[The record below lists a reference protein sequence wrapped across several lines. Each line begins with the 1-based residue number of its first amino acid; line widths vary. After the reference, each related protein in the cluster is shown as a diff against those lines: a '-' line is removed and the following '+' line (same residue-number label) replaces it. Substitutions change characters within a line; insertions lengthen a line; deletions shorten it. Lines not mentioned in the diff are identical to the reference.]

1 MDIYLLRRSTG
12 DGQPD
17 GSAEGAAGASFPA
30 HGGQVRAIMRHFP
43 DAPRPFIDLSTGINP
58 DSYPLDMPAPQVLA
72 RLPEADE
79 EDDLRAAAAAAYG
92 AADPAM
98 VAAGPGSQSLMS
110 LLPRVISASA
120 ACILGP
126 TYSGHAT
133 AWRQAG
139 AAVREVFDPDGLMRQ
154 SAQPGTVCIVCNPNN
169 PDGRILPATMLRDLA
184 DRCASHGN
192 HLVVDEAF
200 ADFDG
205 ESLIPALPHPG
216 LIVLRSFGKTY
227 GLPGVRLGF
236 LLASPETA
244 ERARNLIGAWPVGSL
259 ALAAG
264 RQALRDRQ
272 WLEHARL
279 TASRAHDR
287 LARLLDGAGLR
298 HVGQARLFTL
308 VRTDGAPDLWAHL
321 CRHGIVTRIF
331 DTQPDA
337 LRLGLPGTEEAW
349 TRLDGALRTWRRKGP
364 KAAG

>member
-1 MDIYLLRRSTG
+1 MTRRE
-12 DGQPD
+12 PD
-17 GSAEGAAGASFPA
+17 RPEA

-58 DSYPLDMPAPQVLA
+58 QTYPLAMPSLQTLA
-72 RLPEADE
+72 RLPETDE
-79 EDDLRAAAAAAYG
+79 EDDLREAAAAAYG
-92 AADPAM
+92 AADPDM
-98 VAAGPGSQSLMS
+98 VATGPGSQSLIS
-110 LLPRVISASA
+110 LLPRIVTASS

-133 AWRQAG
+133 AWQQSG
-139 AAVREVFDPDGLMRQ
+139 MAVRNVVDPDDLVRQ
-154 SAQPGTVCIVCNPNN
+154 SAEPGTVCIVCNPNN
-169 PDGRILPATMLRDLA
+169 PDGRILSAAILRDLA

-244 ERARNLIGAWPVGSL
+244 ERTRNLIGAWPVGSL

-264 RQALRDRQ
+264 RQALRDAR
-272 WLEHARL
+272 WLDRARL
-279 TASRAHDR
+279 AASRAKDR
-287 LARLLDGAGLR
+287 LTGLLEAAGLR
-298 HVGQARLFTL
+298 HEGHARLFTL
-308 VRTDGAPDLWAHL
+308 LRTDDAPELWAHL
-321 CRHGIVTRIF
+321 CRHGIATRRF
-331 DTQPDA
+331 SAQPDA
-337 LRLGLPGTEEAW
+337 LRLGLPGDEQAW
-349 TRLDGALRTWRRKGP
+349 VRLDHALHAWRGRSP
-364 KAAG
+364 